1 MRENRI
7 GPVARTIPVW
17 LQTSIGYE
25 RGIVFTVSSH
35 ENATINVGEVTVNGG
50 RVLLNIK
57 PANTKIRIQ
66 TSTHGQTNLDPALGK
81 PMTVSELLDAL
92 QDIVCRME
100 CETLRR
106 SGEVDAVSL
115 RKPSPR
121 VVIPSERVSLGDVH
135 SVVINVM
142 PQPSETTPLES
153 ILDFR
158 RDPEAKR
165 KLLAL
170 RRWMAGMSRAH
181 ASPRELVDE
190 LQWLLSEYEMHMRV
204 HKMKIRKGVVETII
218 TGAAELAE
226 DFVKIKWGKLAKIPF
241 VLSAR
246 KIELLEAELRAP
258 GREIAYVE
266 HARSVFE
273 KNTRRGAR

>member
-1 MRENRI
+1 
-7 GPVARTIPVW
+7 
-17 LQTSIGYE
+17 
-25 RGIVFTVSSH
+25 
-35 ENATINVGEVTVNGG
+35 
-50 RVLLNIK
+50 
-57 PANTKIRIQ
+57 
-66 TSTHGQTNLDPALGK
+66 
-81 PMTVSELLDAL
+81 
-92 QDIVCRME
+92 ME